1 MPTMSK
7 QRVRIY
13 TAEDVAEHCTYAS
26 CWISHRGRVYDVT
39 KFLNDHPGGDD
50 LILGYAGKDIG
61 EVMRDPA
68 EHEHSDSAFEM
79 LEEFVIGRVGVG
91 EVSVS
96 DGEWW
101 FPPFSAVRYVTV
113 GCHRLGTR
121 RRLPPGGDGYERGL

>member
-1 MPTMSK
+1 MSK

-13 TAEDVAEHCTYAS
+13 TAEDVAQHCTYDS
-26 CWISHRGRVYDVT
+26 CWISHGGKVYDVT

-68 EHEHSDSAFEM
+68 EHEHSDSAFDM

-96 DGEWW
+96 DGEWLLSLY
-101 FPPFSAVRYVTV
+101 SAVRYVTAW
-113 GCHRLGTR
+113 HPRLGPR
-121 RRLPPGGDGYERGL
+121 GRFPPGGDGLGQGL